1 MPHVDAFGAMV
12 QTLVMGADATT
23 KPAMPTHPIRV
34 ADLRPTGAKTRNQ
47 KHKLLVPSAL
57 ACTLQCLAVRG
68 CTATEIAHATDTA
81 YSRVR
86 EALHTL
92 QTWGWAKQLHGQ
104 GPRLHKRARPADQWL
119 LIWPDP
125 FDYEDDEEGDE

>member
-1 MPHVDAFGAMV
+1 MVGADMFGAMA
-12 QTLVMGADATT
+12 QALVENN
-23 KPAMPTHPIRV
+23 KQPAHPVRV
-34 ADLRPTGAKTRNQ
+34 CDLRPSGDKTRNTRTN
-47 KHKLLVPSAL
+47 KPVPSVL
-57 ACTLQCLAVRG
+57 ACVLQCLVVRS
-68 CTATEIAHATDTA
+68 CTITEIAHATDTA

-125 FDYEDDEEGDE
+125 FDDEDIEEDDE